1 MRSLWIAHSV
11 EFFFFVGMVSAA
23 APGRSISYF
32 AMWPHQIAV
41 FDAAQEKIVDTI
53 DLKTD
58 VPYELFLSYDKTK
71 LFGYSL
77 QDSAINM
84 IDCKTNK
91 VVTSFSLNSGN
102 RTVRVKG
109 LTSDPTGKYLYG
121 VVFSTVAKIDRYEFE
136 PTKFVV
142 IDLAQKAITRM
153 ADYPKDESSG
163 GFHLE
168 MKVSP
173 DGKYLYIFHDH
184 ILVVD
189 TSNFTV
195 VKKIDLAKPA
205 PPGMEAVSLEASEDP
220 NEEPGTMVSVFESS
234 DPYVHRRV
242 FGIARVD
249 LSNLTFDFTPV
260 GPAVGAMSGLRLTPD
275 HKIGYAA
282 VVQGPAGNKRAEFWS
297 FDMQTRKVMA
307 RHEFPART
315 RFFFALSAE
324 GSKIFIYGAGFDVQ
338 VYDAKTFEPR
348 SDVITPGDITTSM
361 AVLPLSSEA
370 NQSAKAPSSGSNAR

>member
-1 MRSLWIAHSV
+1 MRSLWIAQSV

-121 VVFSTVAKIDRYEFE
+121 VVFSTVAKIDRYEF
-136 PTKFVV
+136 
-142 IDLAQKAITRM
+142 L
-153 ADYPKDESSG
+153 
-163 GFHLE
+163 H
-168 MKVSP
+168 
-173 DGKYLYIFHDH
+173 
-184 ILVVD
+184 
-189 TSNFTV
+189 
-195 VKKIDLAKPA
+195 
-205 PPGMEAVSLEASEDP
+205 
-220 NEEPGTMVSVFESS
+220 
-234 DPYVHRRV
+234 
-242 FGIARVD
+242 
-249 LSNLTFDFTPV
+249 
-260 GPAVGAMSGLRLTPD
+260 
-275 HKIGYAA
+275 AA
-282 VVQGPAGNKRAEFWS
+282 
-297 FDMQTRKVMA
+297 
-307 RHEFPART
+307 
-315 RFFFALSAE
+315 
-324 GSKIFIYGAGFDVQ
+324 
-338 VYDAKTFEPR
+338 
-348 SDVITPGDITTSM
+348 
-361 AVLPLSSEA
+361 
-370 NQSAKAPSSGSNAR
+370 